1 MQLPNMQG
9 RSPIFRSKI
18 KQKEIEFIIS
28 ILDIPEDKTLLIE
41 YEVFYFKNACI
52 HSQETLTAL

>member
-41 YEVFYFKNACI
+41 YEVFYFI
-52 HSQETLTAL
+52 FL

>member
-1 MQLPNMQG
+1 MSENTEKTPMQLPNMQG

-41 YEVFYFKNACI
+41 YEVFYFI
-52 HSQETLTAL
+52 FL